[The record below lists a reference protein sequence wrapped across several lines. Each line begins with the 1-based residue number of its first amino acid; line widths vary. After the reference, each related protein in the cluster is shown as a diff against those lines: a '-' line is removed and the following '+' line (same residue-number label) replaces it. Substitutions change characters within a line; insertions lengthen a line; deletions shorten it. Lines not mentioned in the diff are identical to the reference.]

1 MSFHRRGNP
10 NVEIGMGG
18 GNRRYEL
25 GQIPFQMEPK
35 GQKVRDN
42 NDLANARFRQA
53 GNGAGE
59 IGLAEFEEGGHYVAK
74 RTQLGQFRG
83 DLPHAF
89 ISAFD
94 AGTVS
99 EDDEGRGP
107 GRFLSHFCGT
117 NPISELRPGLSCDRP
132 VVCETKPI
140 AERASDLSLTRK
152 RKGLLVSGWFDW
164 EWGWML
170 A

>member
-35 GQKVRDN
+35 GQKIRDN
-42 NDLANARFRQA
+42 DDLPDSYLCQT
-53 GNGAGE
+53 GNGTGE

-89 ISAFD
+89 ISTFD

-99 EDDEGRGP
+99 EDQESWGHKGLWR
-107 GRFLSHFCGT
+107 RLCGT
-117 NPISELRPGLSCDRP
+117 NPI
-132 VVCETKPI
+132 
-140 AERASDLSLTRK
+140 
-152 RKGLLVSGWFDW
+152 
-164 EWGWML
+164 
-170 A
+170 